1 MVPSSRK
8 AFLDSAVAPDFEL
21 VDRNGDTVKLSNF
34 RGKKVLIIT
43 WASW

>member
-1 MVPSSRK
+1 MAAQPPICD
-8 AFLDSAVAPDFEL
+8 FGWPAPDFALPNREGE
-21 VDRNGDTVKLSNF
+21 VVRLSDF